1 MQSTVQ
7 TTEATTRTRAA
18 ALSAAVV
25 SVVTWVLVV
34 LLLAAGVALAVVP
47 KLLDGAALTVL
58 TGSMVPT
65 YEPGDVVVVRGVDDP
80 ATQVDVGDVVTFQ
93 PVSDDPTLVTHR
105 VVDRVFTSQG
115 ELLVTRGD
123 ANSADDAPIVP
134 EQVKAVVVYSV
145 PWVGHVLLH
154 LGEQRST
161 VVVVV
166 ATALFLY
173 AAVMILRP
181 SRTDPRDGSATP
193 RRRGGTQ
200 ARAQVTP

>member
-1 MQSTVQ
+1 MQTTVQ

-105 VVDRVFTSQG
+105 VVERVFTSQG

-181 SRTDPRDGSATP
+181 SRTDPHDGSAP
-193 RRRGGTQ
+193 ARRRRGTR